1 MCLLATQIIDF
12 FFFETKT
19 KGMSCAHS
27 RPPDLQPR
35 ASRSTQ
41 SWGLLVKVG
50 AAALGRL
57 VHTVGGQGLSK
68 EGQSALHTHPY
79 PDTHPQSK
87 ILIFFLCIKL
97 FSNLFSEVLFCFV
110 F

>member
-1 MCLLATQIIDF
+1 
-12 FFFETKT
+12 
-19 KGMSCAHS
+19 MSCAHS

-87 ILIFFLCIKL
+87 ILFFSLHQIV
-97 FSNLFSEVLFCFV
+97 FQFVL
-110 F
+110 

>member
-1 MCLLATQIIDF
+1 M
-12 FFFETKT
+12 
-19 KGMSCAHS
+19 
-27 RPPDLQPR
+27 
-35 ASRSTQ
+35 
-41 SWGLLVKVG
+41 KVG

-97 FSNLFSEVLFCFV
+97 FSNLFSEVLFCFLKV
-110 F
+110 HAVSKNSPVQIVCF